1 MWKVI
6 HKIFFPAFYYQIFMA
21 MDLEKGKGGKVVV
34 TFSVIYDTTSHGDG
48 QGLHMAQSRVYY
60 QGNHQK
66 SHVSIPVE

>member
-1 MWKVI
+1 
-6 HKIFFPAFYYQIFMA
+6 MA

-66 SHVSIPVE
+66 SHVSVPVE